1 MRNNGKK
8 LVRLLAAAL
17 LALAMTLSLTACQ
30 VEIPGVGTI
39 NINDGNAPTGG
50 NTPDGGGTDGDGMDG
65 GEPGAY
71 DDSLDLLRQELDER
85 QQDERFAVAYI
96 GDIDGD
102 LSDLAI
108 PLRDWINDTAPGLC
122 AQYTFVRNIPQERV
136 VGDSGSLFCVVPRD
150 PNATVAVNR
159 VRWNEAKGG
168 YETLEVLYRSESGDP
183 ILLFISNDLGTVPTD
198 TTELLLTDSHPDTL
212 SWYPIPGIV
221 ALPYDYENDRKLAY
235 DFTFYSQ
242 EGNDGFGSDI
252 GWTCPTGSQLTQ
264 EVWAWQGNTD
274 KPALATL
281 ELHANSSQEGDWG
294 TATFTWWYE
303 SDFVTPEEVYTG
315 DWGLTGNGEY
325 SGVIM
330 LDLTRTGGKRY
341 TPGETERIIHD
352 GFIVQVPMAFE
363 DYTYLSIDKGQHG
376 SYLPVQIEPD
386 TVLYFYPQWGVMRV
400 REHGK
405 ETMPCVNAGK
415 GWR

>member
-1 MRNNGKK
+1 MRNNGKN
-8 LVRLLAAAL
+8 LTRLLVAAL

-71 DDSLDLLRQELDER
+71 DDSLDLLRQQMDER
-85 QQDERFAVAYI
+85 QQDERLAVAYI
-96 GDIDGD
+96 GDIYGS

-150 PNATVAVNR
+150 PNATVVVNR
-159 VRWNEAKGG
+159 AQWNEAKGG
-168 YETLEVLYRSESGDP
+168 YETLDVLYRSESGDP
-183 ILLFISNDLGTVPTD
+183 ILLFVSNDLGTVPTD

-221 ALPYDYENDRKLAY
+221 ALPYDSENERRLAY

-252 GWTCPTGSQLTQ
+252 GWTCPSGSQLTQ
-264 EVWAWQGNTD
+264 EIWAWDGHTD
-274 KPALATL
+274 QPALATL
-281 ELHANSSQEGDWG
+281 ELNANSSQEDDWG

-352 GFIVQVPMAFE
+352 SFIVQVPMAFE

-376 SYLPVQIEPD
+376 SYLPIQIEPD
-386 TVLYFYPQWGVMRV
+386 TVLYFYPQWG
-400 REHGK
+400 
-405 ETMPCVNAGK
+405 
-415 GWR
+415 

>member
-8 LVRLLAAAL
+8 LVRLLVAAL
-17 LALAMTLSLTACQ
+17 LALAMTLSLTGCQ
-30 VEIPGVGTI
+30 VEIPGMGTI
-39 NINDGNAPTGG
+39 NISDGTTTGGTGGG
-50 NTPDGGGTDGDGMDG
+50 NTGGGIG

-71 DDSLDLLRQELDER
+71 DDSLDLLRQELDDR

-96 GDIDGD
+96 GDIDGK
-102 LSDLAI
+102 LSDLAV

-136 VGDSGSLFCVVPRD
+136 VGDSGSLFCVVPHD

-159 VRWNEAKGG
+159 VRWNEAKGD
-168 YETLEVLYRSESGDP
+168 YDTVEVLYRSESGDP
-183 ILLFISNDLGTVPTD
+183 ILLFVSNDLGSFPTD
-198 TTELLLTDSHPDTL
+198 TTELLLTDSHSDTL
-212 SWYPIPGIV
+212 SWYPIPGMV

-235 DFTFYSQ
+235 DFTNCGESIVGGG
-242 EGNDGFGSDI
+242 EI
-252 GWTCPTGSQLTQ
+252 GWTCPSGSQLTQ
-264 EVWAWQGNTD
+264 ELWAWQGNTD

-281 ELHANSSQEGDWG
+281 ELHANSSQEDYWG
-294 TATFTWWYE
+294 AATFTWWYE

-376 SYLPVQIEPD
+376 SYLPIQIEPD
-386 TVLYFYPQWGVMRV
+386 TVLYFYPQW
-400 REHGK
+400 E
-405 ETMPCVNAGK
+405 
-415 GWR
+415 

>member
-150 PNATVAVNR
+150 PDAAVVVNR

-264 EVWAWQGNTD
+264 EIWAWQGNTD

-386 TVLYFYPQWGVMRV
+386 TVLYFYGS
-400 REHGK
+400 
-405 ETMPCVNAGK
+405 
-415 GWR
+415 

>member
-8 LVRLLAAAL
+8 LARLLVAAL

-39 NINDGNAPTGG
+39 NINDGNTPTGG
-50 NTPDGGGTDGDGMDG
+50 NTPDRGDTDGDGMDG

-71 DDSLDLLRQELDER
+71 DDSLNLLRQELDER

-159 VRWNEAKGG
+159 ARWNEAKGG

-183 ILLFISNDLGTVPTD
+183 ILLFVSNDLGTVPTD
-198 TTELLLTDSHPDTL
+198 TTDLLLTDSHPDTL

-264 EVWAWQGNTD
+264 EVWAWDGNTD

-330 LDLTRTGGKRY
+330 LELTRTGGKRY

-386 TVLYFYPQWGVMRV
+386 TVLYFYPQWT
-400 REHGK
+400 E
-405 ETMPCVNAGK
+405 
-415 GWR
+415 

>member
-8 LVRLLAAAL
+8 LARLLVAAL

-50 NTPDGGGTDGDGMDG
+50 NTPDGGGADGDGMDG

-150 PNATVAVNR
+150 PNATVVVNR

-281 ELHANSSQEGDWG
+281 ELHANSSQEDDWG

-325 SGVIM
+325 SGVLT
-330 LDLTRTGGKRY
+330 LDMTRTGGKRY
-341 TPGETERIIHD
+341 QPGETERIIHD

-386 TVLYFYPQWGVMRV
+386 TVLYFYPQWG
-400 REHGK
+400 
-405 ETMPCVNAGK
+405 
-415 GWR
+415 

>member
-50 NTPDGGGTDGDGMDG
+50 NTPDGGGADGDGMDG

-96 GDIDGD
+96 GDIDGK
-102 LSDLAI
+102 LSDLAV

-325 SGVIM
+325 SGILM

-386 TVLYFYPQWGVMRV
+386 TVLYFYPQWG
-400 REHGK
+400 
-405 ETMPCVNAGK
+405 
-415 GWR
+415 

>member
-50 NTPDGGGTDGDGMDG
+50 NTPDGGGADGDGMDG

-352 GFIVQVPMAFE
+352 GFVVQVPMAFE

-386 TVLYFYPQWGVMRV
+386 TVLYFYPQWG
-400 REHGK
+400 
-405 ETMPCVNAGK
+405 
-415 GWR
+415 

>member
-1 MRNNGKK
+1 MNKYWKRPATLTVIVL
-8 LVRLLAAAL
+8 LVFM
-17 LALAMTLSLTACQ
+17 MTLSLTGCQ
-30 VEIPGVGTI
+30 VEIPGMGTI
-39 NINDGNAPTGG
+39 NISDGTTADGTGG
-50 NTPDGGGTDGDGMDG
+50 TNGGNIG

-71 DDSLDLLRQELDER
+71 DDSLDLLRQWLDER
-85 QQDERFAVAYI
+85 QQNERFAVAYI
-96 GDIDGD
+96 GDIDGK
-102 LSDLAI
+102 LSDLAL
-108 PLRDWINDTAPGLC
+108 PLRDWMNDKAPMLC
-122 AQYTFVRNIPQERV
+122 AEYPFIRNIPQERV
-136 VGDSGSLFCVVPRD
+136 VDDRGSLFCVVPRD
-150 PNATVAVNR
+150 PDATVVVNR
-159 VRWNEAKGG
+159 IRWSEVKGD
-168 YETLEVLYRSESGDP
+168 YETIKELYRSQSGEP
-183 ILLFISNDLGTVPTD
+183 ILLFVSYDLEKTPFE
-198 TTELLLTDSHPDTL
+198 TTELLLTDSHSDTL

-252 GWTCPTGSQLTQ
+252 GWTCPSGSQLTQ
-264 EVWAWQGNTD
+264 ELWAWQGNTD

-281 ELHANSSQEGDWG
+281 ELHANSSQEDYWG

-352 GFIVQVPMAFE
+352 SFIVQVPMAFE
-363 DYTYLSIDKGQHG
+363 DYTYLSIDKGPHG
-376 SYLPVQIEPD
+376 SYLPIQIEPD
-386 TVLYFYPQWGVMRV
+386 TVLYFYPQW
-400 REHGK
+400 E
-405 ETMPCVNAGK
+405 
-415 GWR
+415 

>member
-8 LVRLLAAAL
+8 LARLLVAAL

-39 NINDGNAPTGG
+39 NINDGNTPTGG
-50 NTPDGGGTDGDGMDG
+50 NVPDRGDTDGDGMDG

-102 LSDLAI
+102 MSDLAI
-108 PLRDWINDTAPGLC
+108 PLRDWINDKAPGLC
-122 AQYTFVRNIPQERV
+122 AQYPFVRNIPQERV

-168 YETLEVLYRSESGDP
+168 YETLEVLYRSESGEP

-352 GFIVQVPMAFE
+352 SFIVQVPMAFE

-386 TVLYFYPQWGVMRV
+386 TVLYFYPQWG
-400 REHGK
+400 
-405 ETMPCVNAGK
+405 
-415 GWR
+415 

>member
-8 LVRLLAAAL
+8 LARLLVAAL

-39 NINDGNAPTGG
+39 NINDGHAPTGG

-96 GDIDGD
+96 GDIDGK

-183 ILLFISNDLGTVPTD
+183 ILLFVSNDLGTVPTD
-198 TTELLLTDSHPDTL
+198 TAELLLTDSHPDTL

-281 ELHANSSQEGDWG
+281 ELHANSSQEDYWG
-294 TATFTWWYE
+294 AATLTWWYE
-303 SDFVTPEEVYTG
+303 SDFVTPEEVYEG
-315 DWGLTGNGEY
+315 EWGLTANGEY

-386 TVLYFYPQWGVMRV
+386 TVLYFYPQWT
-400 REHGK
+400 E
-405 ETMPCVNAGK
+405 
-415 GWR
+415 

>member
-50 NTPDGGGTDGDGMDG
+50 NTPDGGGADGDGMDG

-96 GDIDGD
+96 GDIDGK
-102 LSDLAI
+102 LSDLAV
-108 PLRDWINDTAPGLC
+108 PLWEWINDTAPGLC

-168 YETLEVLYRSESGDP
+168 YETLEVLYRSESGEP

-330 LDLTRTGGKRY
+330 LDMTRTGGKRY

-386 TVLYFYPQWGVMRV
+386 TVLYFYPQWG
-400 REHGK
+400 
-405 ETMPCVNAGK
+405 
-415 GWR
+415 

>member
-39 NINDGNAPTGG
+39 NINDGAS
-50 NTPDGGGTDGDGMDG
+50 DGDTAKTNG

-108 PLRDWINDTAPGLC
+108 PLRDWINDKAPGLC
-122 AQYTFVRNIPQERV
+122 AQYPFVRNIPQERV
-136 VGDSGSLFCVVPRD
+136 VDDKGSLFCVVPHD
-150 PNATVAVNR
+150 PDATVVVNR
-159 VRWNEAKGG
+159 VRWSEAKGG
-168 YETLEVLYRSESGDP
+168 YENVEVLYRSESGEP
-183 ILLFISNDLGTVPTD
+183 ILLFVSNDLGAVPTD
-198 TTELLLTDSHPDTL
+198 TTELLLTDSHSDTL

-221 ALPYDYENDRKLAY
+221 ALPYDSENERRLAY

-252 GWTCPTGSQLTQ
+252 GWTCPSGSQLTQ
-264 EVWAWQGNTD
+264 EIWAWQGHTD

-281 ELHANSSQEGDWG
+281 ELHANSSQEDDWG
-294 TATFTWWYE
+294 SGTFTWWYE
-303 SDFVTPEEVYTG
+303 SDYTTPEEVYEG
-315 DWGLTGNGEY
+315 DWGLTANGEY
-325 SGVIM
+325 SGVLI
-330 LDLTRTGGKRY
+330 LDMTRTGGKRY
-341 TPGETERIIHD
+341 QPGETERLIHD
-352 GFIVQVPMAFE
+352 SFIVQVPMGFE
-363 DYTYLSIDKGQHG
+363 DFTYLAVDKGTHG
-376 SYLPVQIEPD
+376 SYLPVQMEPD
-386 TVLYFYPQWGVMRV
+386 TVLYFYPQW
-400 REHGK
+400 E
-405 ETMPCVNAGK
+405 
-415 GWR
+415 

>member
-1 MRNNGKK
+1 MHNNKKK
-8 LVRLLAAAL
+8 LVRSLAAML
-17 LALAMTLSLTACQ
+17 LALAMTLPLTACQ
-30 VEIPGVGTI
+30 VEIPGMGTI
-39 NINDGNAPTGG
+39 NIDDGAS
-50 NTPDGGGTDGDGMDG
+50 DGDTAKTNG

-96 GDIDGD
+96 GDINGS

-183 ILLFISNDLGTVPTD
+183 ILLFVSNDLGTVPTD

-221 ALPYDYENDRKLAY
+221 ALPYDSENERRLAY

-252 GWTCPTGSQLTQ
+252 GWTCPSGSQLTQ
-264 EVWAWQGNTD
+264 EIWAWEGHTD

-281 ELHANSSQEGDWG
+281 ELHANSSQEDDWG
-294 TATFTWWYE
+294 SATFTWWYE

-363 DYTYLSIDKGQHG
+363 DYTYLSVDKGQHG
-376 SYLPVQIEPD
+376 SYLPIQLEPD
-386 TVLYFYPQWGVMRV
+386 TVLYFYPQ
-400 REHGK
+400 
-405 ETMPCVNAGK
+405 
-415 GWR
+415 

>member
-8 LVRLLAAAL
+8 LARLLVAAL

-50 NTPDGGGTDGDGMDG
+50 NTPDRGDTDGDGMDG

-96 GDIDGD
+96 GDIDGK
-102 LSDLAI
+102 LSDLAV

-303 SDFVTPEEVYTG
+303 SDFLTPEEVYTG

-386 TVLYFYPQWGVMRV
+386 TVLYFYPQWG
-400 REHGK
+400 
-405 ETMPCVNAGK
+405 
-415 GWR
+415 

>member
-50 NTPDGGGTDGDGMDG
+50 NTPDGGGADGDGMDG

-96 GDIDGD
+96 GDIDGK
-102 LSDLAI
+102 LSDLAV
-108 PLRDWINDTAPGLC
+108 PLWEWINDTAPGLC

-183 ILLFISNDLGTVPTD
+183 ILLLVSNDLGTVPTD

-352 GFIVQVPMAFE
+352 GFVVQVPMAFE

-386 TVLYFYPQWGVMRV
+386 TVLYFYPQWG
-400 REHGK
+400 
-405 ETMPCVNAGK
+405 
-415 GWR
+415 

>member
-39 NINDGNAPTGG
+39 NINDGDTPAGG
-50 NTPDGGGTDGDGMDG
+50 NVPDRGDTDGDGMDG

-71 DDSLDLLRQELDER
+71 DDSLNLLRQELDER

-96 GDIDGD
+96 GDIDGK

-386 TVLYFYPQWGVMRV
+386 TVLYFYPQWG
-400 REHGK
+400 
-405 ETMPCVNAGK
+405 
-415 GWR
+415 

>member
-8 LVRLLAAAL
+8 LARLLVAAL

-39 NINDGNAPTGG
+39 NINDGNTTAGG
-50 NTPDGGGTDGDGMDG
+50 NVPDRGDTDGDGMDG

-96 GDIDGD
+96 GDIDGK
-102 LSDLAI
+102 LSDLAV

-264 EVWAWQGNTD
+264 EVWAWDGNTD

-325 SGVIM
+325 SGILM

-386 TVLYFYPQWGVMRV
+386 TVLYFYPQWG
-400 REHGK
+400 
-405 ETMPCVNAGK
+405 
-415 GWR
+415 

>member
-1 MRNNGKK
+1 MHNNKKK
-8 LVRLLAAAL
+8 LVRSLAAML
-17 LALAMTLSLTACQ
+17 LALAMALPLTACQ
-30 VEIPGVGTI
+30 VEIPGMGTI
-39 NINDGNAPTGG
+39 NINDGAS
-50 NTPDGGGTDGDGMDG
+50 DGDTAKTNG

-71 DDSLDLLRQELDER
+71 DDSLDLLRQLLDER
-85 QQDERFAVAYI
+85 QQDERLAVAYI
-96 GDIDGD
+96 GDINGS

-150 PNATVAVNR
+150 PNATVVVNR
-159 VRWNEAKGG
+159 AQWNEAKGG
-168 YETLEVLYRSESGDP
+168 YETLDVLYRSESGDP
-183 ILLFISNDLGTVPTD
+183 ILLFVSNDLGTVPTD

-212 SWYPIPGIV
+212 NWYPIPGIV
-221 ALPYDYENDRKLAY
+221 ALPYDSENERRMAY

-252 GWTCPTGSQLTQ
+252 GWTCPSGSQLTQ
-264 EVWAWQGNTD
+264 EIWAWDGHTD

-281 ELHANSSQEGDWG
+281 ELHANSSQEDYWG
-294 TATFTWWYE
+294 AATFTWWYE
-303 SDFVTPEEVYTG
+303 SDFVTPEEVYEG
-315 DWGLTGNGEY
+315 EWGLTGNGEY

-363 DYTYLSIDKGQHG
+363 DYTYLSVDKGQHG
-376 SYLPVQIEPD
+376 SYLPIQMEPD
-386 TVLYFYPQWGVMRV
+386 TVIYFYPQWT
-400 REHGK
+400 E
-405 ETMPCVNAGK
+405 
-415 GWR
+415 

>member
-50 NTPDGGGTDGDGMDG
+50 NTPDGGGADGDGMDG

-96 GDIDGD
+96 GDIDGK
-102 LSDLAI
+102 LSDLAV
-108 PLRDWINDTAPGLC
+108 PLWEWINDTAPGLC

-183 ILLFISNDLGTVPTD
+183 ILLFVSNDLGTVPTD

-264 EVWAWQGNTD
+264 EIWAWQGNTD

-386 TVLYFYPQWGVMRV
+386 TVLYFYPQWG
-400 REHGK
+400 
-405 ETMPCVNAGK
+405 
-415 GWR
+415 

>member
-50 NTPDGGGTDGDGMDG
+50 NTPDGGGADGDGMDG

-264 EVWAWQGNTD
+264 EIWAWQGNTD

-386 TVLYFYPQWGVMRV
+386 TVLYFYHQWG
-400 REHGK
+400 
-405 ETMPCVNAGK
+405 
-415 GWR
+415 

>member
-8 LVRLLAAAL
+8 LVRLLVAAL
-17 LALAMTLSLTACQ
+17 LALAMALPLTGCQ
-30 VEIPGVGTI
+30 VEIPGMGTI
-39 NINDGNAPTGG
+39 NISDGTTTGGTGGG
-50 NTPDGGGTDGDGMDG
+50 NTGGDMG

-85 QQDERFAVAYI
+85 QQDERLAVAYI
-96 GDIDGD
+96 GDINGS

-136 VGDSGSLFCVVPRD
+136 VGDSGSLFCVVPHD

-168 YETLEVLYRSESGDP
+168 YETLDVLYRSESGDP
-183 ILLFISNDLGTVPTD
+183 ILLFVSNDLGTVPTD

-235 DFTFYSQ
+235 AFTNC
-242 EGNDGFGSDI
+242 GGSIVGGGEI
-252 GWTCPTGSQLTQ
+252 GWTCPSGSQLTQ

-274 KPALATL
+274 KPGLATL
-281 ELHANSSQEGDWG
+281 ELHANNGQEDDWG
-294 TATFTWWYE
+294 SATFTWWYE
-303 SDFVTPEEVYTG
+303 SDFVTPEEVYEG
-315 DWGLTGNGEY
+315 EWGLTANGEY

-352 GFIVQVPMAFE
+352 SFIVQVPMAFE
-363 DYTYLSIDKGQHG
+363 DYTYLSIDKGTHG
-376 SYLPVQIEPD
+376 SYLPIQIEPD
-386 TVLYFYPQWGVMRV
+386 TVLYFYPQW
-400 REHGK
+400 E
-405 ETMPCVNAGK
+405 
-415 GWR
+415 